1 MDSGRND
8 SEGMGRSGDASEG
21 SDSTEHYRPASIG
34 KRPIPRIRLK
44 RITGAVSRR
53 AIFNSLE
60 LHRGEQESKP
70 RGAKAI
76 ATVAVIQ
83 KYLKLG
89 LSV

>member
-1 MDSGRND
+1 
-8 SEGMGRSGDASEG
+8 
-21 SDSTEHYRPASIG
+21 
-34 KRPIPRIRLK
+34 
-44 RITGAVSRR
+44 
-53 AIFNSLE
+53 LE